1 MKFDQRITPQ
11 IVDKYFSSQEMFV
24 FDFQSKI
31 KYSEDETFF
40 SKEINL
46 YYDQEHPQIP
56 PKFIAMLQEMSVKC
70 PTLNIYTGRFES
82 GLKDQLSSQVLQSRL
97 AKTGSRIIY
106 DDLRRDRIP
115 FSSAATLRKGA
126 KLEIRNNSPL

>member
-1 MKFDQRITPQ
+1 MKFDQRITTQ

-46 YYDQEHPQIP
+46 YYD
-56 PKFIAMLQEMSVKC
+56 
-70 PTLNIYTGRFES
+70 
-82 GLKDQLSSQVLQSRL
+82 
-97 AKTGSRIIY
+97 
-106 DDLRRDRIP
+106 
-115 FSSAATLRKGA
+115 
-126 KLEIRNNSPL
+126 